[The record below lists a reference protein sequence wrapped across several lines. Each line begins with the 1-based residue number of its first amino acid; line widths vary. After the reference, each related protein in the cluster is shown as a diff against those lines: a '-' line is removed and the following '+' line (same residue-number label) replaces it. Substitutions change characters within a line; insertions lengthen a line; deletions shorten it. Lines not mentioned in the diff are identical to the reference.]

1 MSLSWAQNIFVLTNI
16 KIPLFYFFTQHKV
29 KGIAPK
35 ETTFLLIPIII
46 NTTSRTDNFFD
57 RLRKFFFD
65 RLLEIDSCNLLL
77 EAAHKLNVGDDS
89 FRSTVNNTIL

>member
-16 KIPLFYFFTQHKV
+16 KIPLFYFFTQHNV

-46 NTTSRTDNFFD
+46 NTKSRTDH
-57 RLRKFFFD
+57 FFD
-65 RLLEIDSCNLLL
+65 RLLEIDSCNLLS

-89 FRSTVNNTIL
+89 FRSTVNNKIL